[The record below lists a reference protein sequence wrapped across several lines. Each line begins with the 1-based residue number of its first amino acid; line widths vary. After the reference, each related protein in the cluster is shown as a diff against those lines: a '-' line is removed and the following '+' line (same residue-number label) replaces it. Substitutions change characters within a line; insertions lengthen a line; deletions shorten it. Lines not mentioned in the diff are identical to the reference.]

1 MAAPRIDLAQPYETL
16 ALSSPF
22 EGLLIVQLNRPHVAN
37 ALNTQMGYDLI
48 DVFGRLESS
57 PEQFR
62 CAVLTAAGEKI
73 FCGGA
78 DLKERD
84 GMTDDD
90 FNTQHYLFERM
101 ARIIYDCPIPTI
113 ACVNGA
119 AIAGGLELAL
129 ACDFI
134 IAADHARFGFAEV
147 KRGIMPGGGGTQ
159 QLPRAIGVR
168 RAKEIIFTGD
178 MFNAE
183 DAMRYG
189 LLNHVYPQDQL
200 QEQTMSLVKR
210 ILANAPVAVRQA
222 KKSITFG
229 LQMDMRTGMFFEV
242 EAYSRLVATQ
252 DRMEGIKAFNEKRP
266 PKFVGR

>member
-1 MAAPRIDLAQPYETL
+1 MSAPTINLEKQYETL

-22 EGLLIVQLNRPHVAN
+22 YGLLIVQLNRPMVAN
-37 ALNTQMGYDLI
+37 ALNTRMGYELI
-48 DVFGRLESS
+48 EVFGTLEAS
-57 PEQFR
+57 PGQFR
-62 CAVLTAAGEKI
+62 CVVLTGAGEKI

-84 GMTDDD
+84 GMLDDD

-101 ARIIYDCPIPTI
+101 GRAIYDCPVPTI

-134 IAADHARFGFAEV
+134 VAVDHARFGFAEV

-178 MFNAE
+178 LF
-183 DAMRYG
+183 DAQEALRYG
-189 LLNHVYPQDQL
+189 LLNHVYPQA
-200 QEQTMSLVKR
+200 SLREETIGLVRR
-210 ILANAPVAVRQA
+210 ILVNAPIAVRQA

-242 EAYSRLVATQ
+242 EAYSRLVATE
-252 DRMEGIKAFNEKRP
+252 DRMEGIRAFNEKRP
-266 PKFVGR
+266 PRFVGR

>member
-1 MAAPRIDLAQPYETL
+1 MPTPKINLEKKYETL

-22 EGLLIVQLNRPHVAN
+22 EDLLTVKLNRPNVAN
-37 ALNTQMGYDLI
+37 ALNTQMGHDLI
-48 DVFGRLESS
+48 DVFSTIEAS

-62 CAVLTAAGEKI
+62 CVVLTAAGEKI

-101 ARIIYDCPIPTI
+101 GRTIYDCPVPTI

-134 IAADHARFGFAEV
+134 VAVEHAKFGFAEV

-178 MFNAE
+178 FFNAQE
-183 DAMRYG
+183 AMAFG
-189 LLNHVYPQDQL
+189 LLNHVYSQANLYD
-200 QEQTMSLVKR
+200 ETMNLVKR
-210 ILANAPVAVRQA
+210 ILVNAPIAVRQA

-229 LQMDMRTGMFFEV
+229 MQMDMRTGMFFEV
-242 EAYSRLVATQ
+242 EAYSRLVATE
-252 DRMEGIKAFNEKRP
+252 DRMEGIRAFNEKRP
-266 PKFVGR
+266 ARFVGK

>member
-1 MAAPRIDLAQPYETL
+1 MDAVKIQLEQKYETL
-16 ALSSPF
+16 NLSSPF
-22 EGLLIVQLNRPHVAN
+22 DGLLVVTLNRPTVAN
-37 ALNTQMGYDLI
+37 ALSTQMGYDLI
-48 DVFGRLESS
+48 DVFSKLECS
-57 PEQFR
+57 PGQFR
-62 CAVLTAAGEKI
+62 CAVLTAAGDKI

-84 GMTDDD
+84 GMSDDD

-134 IAADHARFGFAEV
+134 VAADHARFGFAEV

-168 RAKEIIFTGD
+168 RAKEIIFTGEF
-178 MFNAE
+178 FNAQE
-183 DAMRYG
+183 ASSFG
-189 LLNHVYPQDQL
+189 LLNHVYPQATLWD
-200 QEQTMSLVKR
+200 ETMALVKR

-222 KKSITFG
+222 KKAISFG

-242 EAYSRLVATQ
+242 EAYSRLVATE
-252 DRMEGIKAFNEKRP
+252 DRMEGIRAFNEKRP